1 MAVLDDL
8 KAFDVDAATASLWVF
23 RGPYGGSAVAPTY
36 TAYSVETTEEVDG
49 ALKQIVK
56 AERDRITE
64 SLEYDL
70 LAQPNEASA
79 LTIGTEETYAGL
91 LTNAAS
97 TETRR
102 RAETV
107 QKLRNSSF
115 YLVKLISAE
124 GIVYAVR
131 RTSQS
136 WKTKRAISART
147 LVLRETTL
155 DLDDS
160 PRFDIE
166 KTIDFFILA
175 DELLILNKGHFES
188 TLRYK
193 QAHAEDFTALQQEEG
208 FAGLFVNAAPLI
220 QHVGSNKIQ
229 LRRMCAVRQKG
240 HYLNADFMDRV
251 RADHVKYGFALQFDA
266 NGKIIVTPE
275 TASQIITALL
285 DHRLVSGF
293 SDNIYDVPSTTRVPT

>member
-1 MAVLDDL
+1 VAVLDDL

-23 RGPYGGSAVAPTY
+23 KGPYGGTAEAPAY

-49 ALKQIVK
+49 VLKEIVK

-64 SLEYDL
+64 WLEYDL
-70 LAQPNEASA
+70 LAQPNEVSA
-79 LTIGTEETYAGL
+79 LTIGTDETYADL
-91 LTNAAS
+91 LTDAAS

-107 QKLRNSSF
+107 KKLRNSSF
-115 YLVKLISAE
+115 YLIKLISAA
-124 GIVYAVR
+124 GIIYAVR
-131 RTSQS
+131 RTSPS
-136 WKTKRAISART
+136 WKTRRAISART
-147 LVLRETTL
+147 FVLRETTL
-155 DLDDS
+155 ALDES

-175 DELLILNKGHFES
+175 DELLILNKGHFET

-193 QAHAEDFTALQQEEG
+193 QAHAADFADLQQEAG
-208 FAGLFVNAAPLI
+208 FSGLFVDTAPLI

-229 LRRMCAVRQKG
+229 LRRMCAVRQKA
-240 HYLNADFMDRV
+240 HYLNPDFMDRV
-251 RADHVKYGFALQFDA
+251 RADHAKYGFALQFDA
-266 NGKIIVTPE
+266 QGKIIVTPE

-293 SDNIYDVPSTTRVPT
+293 SDNIYDVQSTTRVPT